1 VSHHVFDMSERAPHQ
16 RVAAQLRDLA
26 GQIERGE
33 IELAYEELHGPTH
46 VNDPVDVTVDLSRR
60 HHHMELEIR
69 LSWPAT
75 PGER

>member
-1 VSHHVFDMSERAPHQ
+1 MSHHLFDMSERVPHP

-26 GQIERGE
+26 AQIERGE
-33 IELAYEELHGPTH
+33 LELAYEDMHGVTH

-60 HHHMELEIR
+60 HHHMELQIR
-69 LSWPAT
+69 MTWPAT